1 VTRVLVIEDDAGIR
15 EITQLALE
23 SMGFEVRTASTGQHA
38 LEAVAREPVDAI
50 LLDVRMPLM
59 DGAEFARRYRA
70 RTERPAPIIVLTAAR
85 TVEHGQDVFAG
96 SRYIEKPFD
105 LDDLAR
111 VINEVVAEP
120 A

>member
-23 SMGFEVRTASTGQHA
+23 SMGFDVRTASTGQHA

-85 TVEHGQDVFAG
+85 TDHGHDVFAG